1 MNIIEQN
8 RENWNINYD
17 FGCEYNMGGMSE
29 TELLAMYHTLAKK
42 CNSLFGTDF
51 KYSESEITRCGNY
64 KHKNFRFVIIKSQIR
79 ETYSFYSQDND
90 YGVGFD
96 YRRYWVH
103 YVPKET
109 LIDFVSKV
117 EEWLSANDIHNLTY
131 LSYKKDWL
139 FHIGIGIGITLDKY
153 YEDCYTIDVDFS
165 EDSLRL
171 LRQRECKKI
180 LDLWS
185 KNATTISEREDFYLK
200 IANEQNRQVIFYI
213 YNKPHCYRCV
223 FDLDKVKDN
232 KEIINTLKAHT
243 NSDVVD
249 SWVENGCSLF
259 SNIVNNLY
267 LAYDFAE
274 YKAQFC

>member
-1 MNIIEQN
+1 MNVIEQN
-8 RENWNINYD
+8 REYWSINYD
-17 FGCEYNMGGMSE
+17 FGCEHNMGGMSE

-64 KHKNFRFVIIKSQIR
+64 KHKNFRFVITKSQIR
-79 ETYSFYSQDND
+79 DVYCFYSQDND

-96 YRRYWVH
+96 YRRYWVR

-139 FHIGIGIGITLDKY
+139 FHIGLGIGITLNKY

-171 LRQRECKKI
+171 LRQREGKKR

-185 KNATTISEREDFYLK
+185 KNAITIIEKS
-200 IANEQNRQVIFYI
+200 NFYI
-213 YNKPHCYRCV
+213 KIDIENSRRVTFYTYVKPHCYRCT
-223 FDLDKVKDN
+223 FDLDRVKEN
-232 KEIINTLKAHT
+232 KDIINILKT
-243 NSDVVD
+243 RLKEDVVD
-249 SWVENGCSLF
+249 KWVKNGCSPF
-259 SNIVNNLY
+259 SDIVNELY
-267 LAYDFAE
+267 IAYDFAE
-274 YKAQFC
+274 HKEQLC